1 VFDGLVALPFPSSRA
16 SLQKISSDTA
26 QSSLLHRIAAIG
38 LDSVVE
44 PGQIKATRGP
54 GTATDYALFVLLLS
68 PEGLRTV
75 FIADW
80 LANEDHVKKG
90 FHYVTHRLG
99 HKQGYVL
106 ADLVDPAILVK
117 SQGIAFL
124 DRLFA
129 PIEAWL
135 DGGQEPM
142 PSMSNDLMR
151 VEAFTVT
158 IELDDQTELNWQ
170 TLTPSGFQ
178 PAFRGG
184 WQHSDFPRP
193 LQGCAWISPSG
204 GQGFWLMGL
213 MG

>member
-1 VFDGLVALPFPSSRA
+1 MARSLTQREDWTRDSGGCLTAKWCSL
-16 SLQKISSDTA
+16 SLQQGQPAEDLKR
-26 QSSLLHRIAAIG
+26 QSQSFLLHRIAAIG

-142 PSMSNDLMR
+142 PSMSNDL
-151 VEAFTVT
+151 
-158 IELDDQTELNWQ
+158 L
-170 TLTPSGFQ
+170 
-178 PAFRGG
+178 
-184 WQHSDFPRP
+184 
-193 LQGCAWISPSG
+193 
-204 GQGFWLMGL
+204 
-213 MG
+213 

>member
-1 VFDGLVALPFPSSRA
+1 M
-16 SLQKISSDTA
+16 
-26 QSSLLHRIAAIG
+26 
-38 LDSVVE
+38 VE

-54 GTATDYALFVLLLS
+54 GSATDYALFVLLLS
-68 PEGLRTV
+68 PEGRRSV

-80 LANEDHVKKG
+80 LANEDHVNKA
-90 FHYVTHRLG
+90 FLYVTHELG
-99 HKQGYVL
+99 HNQGYVL

-117 SQGIAFL
+117 SPGTAFL

-142 PSMSNDLMR
+142 PSMSNVLLR

-158 IELDDQTELNWQ
+158 LELDDEAELNWQ

-178 PAFRGG
+178 PAFRRIGST
-184 WQHSDFPRP
+184 Q
-193 LQGCAWISPSG
+193 ISPGPFKDGPGPRHKG
-204 GQGFWLMGL
+204 GRGFG
-213 MG
+213 

>member
-1 VFDGLVALPFPSSRA
+1 MFDGPVVLPFPSSRA

-178 PAFRGG
+178 PAFRRIGST
-184 WQHSDFPRP
+184 Q
-193 LQGCAWISPSG
+193 ISPGPFKGVPGSRHQG
-204 GQGFWLMGL
+204 GRGFG
-213 MG
+213 